1 MEPRGFEPPTSAVQ
15 MLAHHFADV
24 RGRSKT
30 RLSRPLTAQASSPMF
45 VVGLGGNCRVTVKS
59 LMADLDPDG
68 KVASA
73 LTDDLVAALADER
86 LLVRV
91 LP

>member
-1 MEPRGFEPPTSAVQ
+1 
-15 MLAHHFADV
+15 
-24 RGRSKT
+24 
-30 RLSRPLTAQASSPMF
+30 MF
-45 VVGLGGNCRVTVKS
+45 VVVLVGNRHVTVKS
-59 LMADLDPDG
+59 LMANLDPDG

-73 LTDDLVAALADER
+73 FANDLHAALADER